1 MASFCTRIQFFVTQI
16 FNVSSTSTVRIK
28 SFNTKTTSTP
38 LEVFI
43 PPVLF
48 LRKLFDVHRHI
59 QYKAQKQH
67 RGDKT
72 LSSEQLPEYGNS
84 SVLFECLMVDVV
96 DVQRHIQYKAQKQHR
111 GDKTLS

>member
-1 MASFCTRIQFFVTQI
+1 MRVDSESILILVVYSISFI
-16 FNVSSTSTVRIK
+16 
-28 SFNTKTTSTP
+28 
-38 LEVFI
+38 L
-43 PPVLF
+43 
-48 LRKLFDVHRHI
+48 DVHRHI

-96 DVQRHIQYKAQKQHR
+96 
-111 GDKTLS
+111 